1 MSCGAPMEV
10 WVMVRSGMRIVAAV
24 TVMVMVSGCGSD
36 GSSAPKSPLT
46 FGRSSVASPTMVT
59 TSAFPGPSP
68 SSVSPQPSETF
79 SPEQQEAADRIIEYF
94 RILDEVYANPD
105 SSVQPLA
112 DITTGQS
119 QDVDLK
125 DVDKYRKNGWV
136 QTGTFTVHIK
146 GAEEPTDLD
155 GSRVVQVQVC
165 TDGREADFVDSKTGE
180 SIANP
185 TRPRFLLWDM
195 QVVKPA
201 TVWLI
206 GDATNEVVG
215 GC

>member
-1 MSCGAPMEV
+1 
-10 WVMVRSGMRIVAAV
+10 MVRSGMRIAAAV
-24 TVMVMVSGCGSD
+24 VAVVVVSGCGGD

-46 FGRSSVASPTMVT
+46 FDRSSVASPTMVT
-59 TSAFPGPSP
+59 TSAFPGPS
-68 SSVSPQPSETF
+68 SSSASPQPSETF

-165 TDGREADFVDSKTGE
+165 TDGSEADFVDSKTGE

>member
-1 MSCGAPMEV
+1 
-10 WVMVRSGMRIVAAV
+10 MVRSGMRIVAAV

-46 FGRSSVASPTMVT
+46 FDRSSVAPSPTM
-59 TSAFPGPSP
+59 TSAFPGPS
-68 SSVSPQPSETF
+68 SSSASPQPSETF

-94 RILDEVYANPD
+94 HLLDEIRTNPET
-105 SSVQPLA
+105 SVQPLA
-112 DITTGQS
+112 DITTGQT
-119 QDVDLK
+119 QDLDLRDVDEFRSK
-125 DVDKYRKNGWV
+125 GWV
-136 QTGTFTVHIK
+136 QTGDVKVYIK

-165 TDGREADFVDSKTGE
+165 SDSSGAELIDSKTGE
-180 SIANP
+180 KVLNP
-185 TRPRFLLWDM
+185 TRPRFLLWQM
-195 QVVKPA
+195 QVIKPA
-201 TVWLI
+201 TVWLV

>member
-1 MSCGAPMEV
+1 
-10 WVMVRSGMRIVAAV
+10 MVRSGMRIVAAV

-79 SPEQQEAADRIIEYF
+79 SPEQQEAADRVIEYF
-94 RILDEVYANPD
+94 RRSDEIQSNLDLP
-105 SSVQPLA
+105 VQPLA
-112 DITTGQS
+112 DITTGQT
-119 QDVDLK
+119 QDLDLRDVDEFRSK
-125 DVDKYRKNGWV
+125 GWV
-136 QTGTFTVHIK
+136 QTGDVKVYIK

-165 TDGREADFVDSKTGE
+165 SDSSGAELIDSKTGE
-180 SIANP
+180 KVLNP
-185 TRPRFLLWDM
+185 TRPRFLLWQM
-195 QVVKPA
+195 QVIKPA
-201 TVWLI
+201 TVWLV

>member
-1 MSCGAPMEV
+1 
-10 WVMVRSGMRIVAAV
+10 MVRSGMRIVAAV
-24 TVMVMVSGCGSD
+24 VAVVVVSGCGGD

-46 FGRSSVASPTMVT
+46 FGKSSVASPTMVT

-68 SSVSPQPSETF
+68 SSASPQPSETF

>member
-1 MSCGAPMEV
+1 
-10 WVMVRSGMRIVAAV
+10 MVRSGMRIAAAV
-24 TVMVMVSGCGSD
+24 VAVVVVSGCGGD

-46 FGRSSVASPTMVT
+46 FGKSSVASPTMVT

-68 SSVSPQPSETF
+68 SSASPQPSETF

-94 RILDEVYANPD
+94 RILDEVSTNPD
-105 SSVQPLA
+105 ASIQPLA

-119 QDVDLK
+119 QILDTREVGEFRSK
-125 DVDKYRKNGWV
+125 GWV
-136 QTGTFTVHIK
+136 QTGVVKVYIK

-155 GSRVVQVQVC
+155 GSRVVQMQVC
-165 TDGREADFVDSKTGE
+165 SDGSGAELIDSKTGE
-180 SIANP
+180 KVLNP

-201 TVWLI
+201 TVWLV

-215 GC
+215 GCQS

>member
-1 MSCGAPMEV
+1 
-10 WVMVRSGMRIVAAV
+10 MVRSGMRIAAAV

-46 FGRSSVASPTMVT
+46 FDRSSVASPTMVT

-68 SSVSPQPSETF
+68 SSASPQPSETF

-94 RILDEVYANPD
+94 RILGEVRTNPD
-105 SSVQPLA
+105 ASVQPLA
-112 DITTGQS
+112 DITTGQT
-119 QDVDLK
+119 QDLDLRDVDEFRSK
-125 DVDKYRKNGWV
+125 GWV
-136 QTGTFTVHIK
+136 QTGDVKVYIK

-165 TDGREADFVDSKTGE
+165 SDGSGAELIDSTTKE
-180 SIANP
+180 KVLNP

-215 GC
+215 GCQS

>member
-1 MSCGAPMEV
+1 
-10 WVMVRSGMRIVAAV
+10 MVRSGMRIAAAV
-24 TVMVMVSGCGSD
+24 VAVVVVSGCGGD

-46 FGRSSVASPTMVT
+46 FDRSSVASPTMVT

-94 RILDEVYANPD
+94 HLLDEIRTNPET
-105 SSVQPLA
+105 SIQPLA

-119 QDVDLK
+119 QDIDLRNI
-125 DVDKYRKNGWV
+125 DEYRSKGWV
-136 QTGTFTVHIK
+136 QKGVFTTHIK
-146 GAEEPTDLD
+146 GAAEPVDVD
-155 GSRVVQVQVC
+155 GARMVQVQVC
-165 TDGREADFVDSKTGE
+165 TDGKDTDLVDAKTGE
-180 SIANP
+180 STVNP
-185 TRPRFLLWDM
+185 TRPRYLLWDM

-206 GDATNEVVG
+206 GDATNEIVG